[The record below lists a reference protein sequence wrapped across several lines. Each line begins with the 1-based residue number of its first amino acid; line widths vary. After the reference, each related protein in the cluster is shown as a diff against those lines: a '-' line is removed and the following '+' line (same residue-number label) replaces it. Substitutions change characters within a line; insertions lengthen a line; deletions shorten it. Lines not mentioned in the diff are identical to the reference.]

1 MSKFKTGSMLAALTL
16 VSWAVI
22 GPLAAAA
29 RAGDWTNSA
38 FYNGYGAG
46 NMNSA
51 SNYSMRDANGNL
63 TMVNGQIQPSIY
75 SNASGSQFATAGV
88 GVAGAA
94 GQAYGQATAIGN
106 SLNVT
111 VIGSHNTTIIDNQQT
126 NTGNQTATAA
136 VNTH

>member
-1 MSKFKTGSMLAALTL
+1 MSKFRTGLALVALTIT
-16 VSWAVI
+16 SFA

-29 RAGDWTNSA
+29 QAGDWTNSA
-38 FYNGYGAG
+38 SYNGYGTT

-88 GVAGAA
+88 GMAGAA
-94 GQAYGQATAIGN
+94 GEAYGQATAIGN

-111 VIGSHNTTIIDNQQT
+111 VIGTHNTTIIDNQQI
-126 NTGNQTATAA
+126 NTGNQTANAA